1 MNMNNTGLKTAVAAS
16 AALAGLLGVNI
27 AQAAACTA
35 TSGQDSFIGSASTSD
50 VTLGGVDSSQC
61 IISGVNPSQGP
72 SGNTSGFDGAFGSGW
87 SLISKGAGSATIDGV
102 NFTLGFA
109 QTSATTGTWTL
120 TTDRNATFDLVF
132 AMHASDHSGAFLF
145 DDHTSFASTAQDGSW
160 VINWLNN
167 GGQVPGFS
175 NINFFVRDV
184 VTPVPEPTSYALLL
198 AGLVAGG
205 GFIARRRR

>member
-1 MNMNNTGLKTAVAAS
+1 MNTSLKTLGAATL
-16 AALAGLLGVNI
+16 ALGALFGANV

-35 TSGQDSFIGSASTSD
+35 TAGQGSFIGGATTAD
-50 VTLGGVDSSQC
+50 VTLGGLDSSQC
-61 IISGVNPSQGP
+61 VISGVNPAQGP
-72 SGNTSGFDGAFGSGW
+72 NGNTSGFDGLFVGSGW

-102 NFTLGFA
+102 TFTLAFT
-109 QTSATTGTWTL
+109 QTTGTTGTWSL
-120 TTDRNATFDLVF
+120 TTDQNATFDIVF

-160 VINWLNN
+160 VIQWLNN
-167 GGQVPGFS
+167 GGSVPGFS

-184 VTPVPEPTSYALLL
+184 VTAVPEPAGYALLL
-198 AGLVAGG
+198 AGLLTG